1 MTKYVIFVL
10 VLIAVLAV
18 FLVLIGDDA
27 RLVITSSADSGLLAI
42 NGIDMSWQS
51 AIFVF
56 TLFIMGLLAFWSF
69 ITWIWRLPDRLRAGL
84 GLRRYNQA
92 LDAMEETLLAAAD
105 GDVVRSRRRA
115 KKMRELVKSE
125 SLGRVISAQ
134 AAVISGDQAEAVN
147 QYRAMLD
154 DEKTL
159 LTARRGLAQQCLM
172 SGDLAGVMEHA
183 GTTYQ
188 DNKNAAWEFDA
199 LFQAQVSDGRWSEAL
214 ETLDLGL
221 KRKHVDRDV
230 GQRRRAVLETA
241 EAARLVGTGD
251 LPAAADMAD
260 RAAQA
265 APEFTPAVALAA
277 NLHVR
282 QGEIRKAV
290 SVIEK
295 AWSVRPH
302 PALGIAYRSAIE
314 GLSEKDR
321 ARRMNQ
327 LLKTNPD
334 HRETRILEIENALHA
349 GDAVAAWSELSPLL
363 QNTEPTTRLCL
374 LAAAAETMLE
384 NPVDAA
390 VWTRRAATAAS
401 EPDWADIAP
410 DGGAFDYEDKDWR
423 RLVFSYGET
432 GDLIHPRFET
442 GAALKPVLDEK
453 TNTGS
458 VRSGEDKTDNPP
470 EATDGAT
477 GGRII
482 GPSGPAP

>member
-159 LTARRGLAQQCLM
+159 LTARRGLAQQ
-172 SGDLAGVMEHA
+172 
-183 GTTYQ
+183 
-188 DNKNAAWEFDA
+188 
-199 LFQAQVSDGRWSEAL
+199 
-214 ETLDLGL
+214 
-221 KRKHVDRDV
+221 
-230 GQRRRAVLETA
+230 
-241 EAARLVGTGD
+241 
-251 LPAAADMAD
+251 
-260 RAAQA
+260 
-265 APEFTPAVALAA
+265 
-277 NLHVR
+277 
-282 QGEIRKAV
+282 
-290 SVIEK
+290 
-295 AWSVRPH
+295 
-302 PALGIAYRSAIE
+302 
-314 GLSEKDR
+314 
-321 ARRMNQ
+321 
-327 LLKTNPD
+327 
-334 HRETRILEIENALHA
+334 
-349 GDAVAAWSELSPLL
+349 
-363 QNTEPTTRLCL
+363 
-374 LAAAAETMLE
+374 
-384 NPVDAA
+384 
-390 VWTRRAATAAS
+390 
-401 EPDWADIAP
+401 
-410 DGGAFDYEDKDWR
+410 
-423 RLVFSYGET
+423 
-432 GDLIHPRFET
+432 
-442 GAALKPVLDEK
+442 
-453 TNTGS
+453 
-458 VRSGEDKTDNPP
+458 
-470 EATDGAT
+470 
-477 GGRII
+477 
-482 GPSGPAP
+482 